1 MTLEKAY
8 ELNEE
13 NKLPNGVTGI
23 AVFDIDDTLVK
34 ANSSVIKIYKSVN
47 GREIAISTAQFAT
60 DPDKEKMG
68 KNVVY
73 YNKTSEAPAE
83 GIAFSIREFRDP
95 VKVYNSIT
103 QGTPIIRNLRILDD
117 KIKAGWDIAFLTA
130 RGLQGTVAK
139 ALRSYLKVR
148 GSDGSLKPIGNQF
161 KEALSAAVNDEDI
174 KYIGKDDG
182 EKKANV
188 LRNIAKK
195 YDRVAFIDDDMRNI
209 NAVRSSGIKTK
220 AGENI
225 RTIIAAKLTEKDLED
240 LK

>member
-73 YNKTSEAPAE
+73 YNKTNEAPSE

-95 VKVYNSIT
+95 TKVYNSIT

-117 KIKAGWDIAFLTA
+117 KIKAGWDIAFADKNVRKNKDITNDT
-130 RGLQGTVAK
+130 Q
-139 ALRSYLKVR
+139 LKNKFITDCVTN
-148 GSDGSLKPIGNQF
+148 GYT
-161 KEALSAAVNDEDI
+161 NDLAIEI
-174 KYIGKDDG
+174 WQEI
-182 EKKANV
+182 E
-188 LRNIAKK
+188 
-195 YDRVAFIDDDMRNI
+195 
-209 NAVRSSGIKTK
+209 NAVSGGYSFNKSHSTSYAVLSYKT
-220 AGENI
+220 AW
-225 RTIIAAKLTEKDLED
+225 
-240 LK
+240 LKHYYPVYWYACL

>member
-1 MTLEKAY
+1 MAIQK
-8 ELNEE
+8 
-13 NKLPNGVTGI
+13 
-23 AVFDIDDTLVK
+23 
-34 ANSSVIKIYKSVN
+34 YK
-47 GREIAISTAQFAT
+47 
-60 DPDKEKMG
+60 
-68 KNVVY
+68 
-73 YNKTSEAPAE
+73 
-83 GIAFSIREFRDP
+83 
-95 VKVYNSIT
+95 KVYNSIT

>member
-1 MTLEKAY
+1 M
-8 ELNEE
+8 
-13 NKLPNGVTGI
+13 
-23 AVFDIDDTLVK
+23 
-34 ANSSVIKIYKSVN
+34 
-47 GREIAISTAQFAT
+47 
-60 DPDKEKMG
+60 
-68 KNVVY
+68 
-73 YNKTSEAPAE
+73 
-83 GIAFSIREFRDP
+83 
-95 VKVYNSIT
+95 
-103 QGTPIIRNLRILDD
+103 
-117 KIKAGWDIAFLTA
+117 
-130 RGLQGTVAK
+130 
-139 ALRSYLKVR
+139 
-148 GSDGSLKPIGNQF
+148 
-161 KEALSAAVNDEDI
+161 EDI